1 MKILTALLF
10 CFLTISVSAQ
20 VIQDFEDASVPLRTN
35 DCYASASFSTS
46 TTNAITNISA
56 RSSQLSNP
64 ANPAIYQLPFI
75 AVDTTSVLSF
85 DHRLSAANGSR
96 NLRVELYSAADNT
109 ANSLNNPTEI
119 YSFDYSNAA
128 VQNASIALNVTGV
141 FRIRFVAT
149 GSGGNSRVIL
159 DNIQVS
165 NASRSTIGSGQGVAS
180 SQCNAVIP
188 GSTPPTAVD
197 DLLFASGM
205 TPVSAN
211 ILTNDIAGTS
221 AINNNRVDLTI
232 TSSAEE
238 STLSVPE
245 GDFAVAGGVL
255 TFTPGTGFT
264 TTFSITYTVKD
275 LNGATSNTGTVT
287 ITTLGPSSSP
297 VDVIGRVVYD
307 DMRSAGM
314 TNVELVDI
322 KTGETRVAMTNPFG
336 YFRFEGVTIGTHLL
350 TARHKG
356 YDPQA
361 LLVDVTEEISDIVLV
376 LTR

>member
-1 MKILTALLF
+1 M
-10 CFLTISVSAQ
+10 
-20 VIQDFEDASVPLRTN
+20 IQDFEDASVPLRTN

-64 ANPAIYQLPFI
+64 ANPAIYQIPFI
-75 AVDTTSVLSF
+75 AVGAASVLSF
-85 DHRLSAANGSR
+85 DHRLSAANGTR

-141 FRIRFVAT
+141 FRIRFVGT

-165 NASRSTIGSGQGVAS
+165 NASRSTIGTGQGVAS
-180 SQCNAVIP
+180 SQCNALIP
-188 GSTPPTAVD
+188 GSTPPTAID
-197 DLLFASGM
+197 DILFASGM
-205 TPVSAN
+205 TPVSVN
-211 ILTNDIAGTS
+211 ILANDIAGTS
-221 AINNNRVDLTI
+221 AINSSRVDLVI

-238 STLSVPE
+238 ATLSVPE
-245 GDFAVAGGVL
+245 GDFVIAGGVL
-255 TFTPGTGFT
+255 TFTPGAGFT

-275 LNGATSNTGTVT
+275 AAGATSNTGTVT
-287 ITTLGPSSSP
+287 IATLGPSSSP

-336 YFRFEGVTIGTHLL
+336 YFRFEGVQIGTHVL
-350 TARHKG
+350 TARRKG
-356 YDPQA
+356 SSPQS

>member
-1 MKILTALLF
+1 MKILNAFLLAF
-10 CFLTISVSAQ
+10 IVSPVAAQ
-20 VIQDFEDASVPLRTN
+20 VVQDFEDASVPLRTN

-75 AVDTTSVLSF
+75 AVGAASVLSF
-85 DHRLSAANGSR
+85 DHRLSAANGTR

-141 FRIRFVAT
+141 FRFRFVAT

-165 NASRSTIGSGQGVAS
+165 NASRSTIGSGQAVAS

-197 DLLFASGM
+197 DILFASGM
-205 TPVSAN
+205 TPVSIN

-221 AINNNRVDLTI
+221 AINNDRVDLTI

-245 GDFAVAGGVL
+245 GDFVVAGGVL
-255 TFTPGTGFT
+255 TFTPGVGFT
-264 TTFSITYTVKD
+264 TSFSITYTVKD
-275 LNGATSNTGTVT
+275 AAGATSNTGTVT

-297 VDVIGRVVYD
+297 VDVIGRVVLE

-314 TNVELVDI
+314 TSVELIDI
-322 KTGETRVAMTNPFG
+322 KTGETRIATTNPFG
-336 YFRFEGVTIGTHLL
+336 YFRFEGVQIGTHLL
-350 TARHKG
+350 TARRKG
-356 YDPQA
+356 FEPQS
-361 LLVDVTEEISDIVLV
+361 LLVDVAEEISDIVLV